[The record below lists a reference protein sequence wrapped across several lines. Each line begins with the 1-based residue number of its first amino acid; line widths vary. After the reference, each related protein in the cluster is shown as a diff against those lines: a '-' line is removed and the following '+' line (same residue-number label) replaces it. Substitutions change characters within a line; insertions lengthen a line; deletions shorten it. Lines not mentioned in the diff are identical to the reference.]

1 MPAPRLQLP
10 ATLAAIIALSGPLQA
25 DQLYLDDAAACDRV
39 LISEHGITDYANE
52 GGLILHQTGFSSM
65 EYFCNFQPA
74 LSLERGSYR
83 VSDHTGRC
91 ELPGPQYFPQLFTIV
106 LDPEEP
112 GTVSI
117 WMGEAEPLRF
127 FACSS

>member
-1 MPAPRLQLP
+1 MPAPCLQLP
-10 ATLAAIIALSGPLQA
+10 AALAAMIALSGPLSAQ
-25 DQLYLDDAAACDRV
+25 QLYLDDAAACDRV
-39 LISEHGITDYANE
+39 LISEDGVLDYAAE
-52 GGLILHQTGFSSM
+52 GGLILDSSGFNSM
-65 EYFCNFQPA
+65 EYFCSFQPPI
-74 LSLERGSYR
+74 RFGQRSY
-83 VSDHTGRC
+83 SATDHTGRC

>member
-1 MPAPRLQLP
+1 MPAPRLL
-10 ATLAAIIALSGPLQA
+10 LSAACAAVIAISGPLSAQ
-25 DQLYLDDAAACDRV
+25 QLYLDDAAACDRV
-39 LISEHGITDYANE
+39 LISEDGMLDYAAG
-52 GGLILHQTGFSSM
+52 GGLILNSSGFNSL
-65 EYFCNFQPA
+65 EYFCSFQPPI
-74 LSLERGSYR
+74 RFGQRSY
-83 VSDHTGRC
+83 SATDHTGRC

-117 WMGEAEPLRF
+117 WMGEPEPLRF

>member
-1 MPAPRLQLP
+1 MTAHFLKAPAV
-10 ATLAAIIALSGPLQA
+10 LAAAAALSGPLLA

-39 LISEHGITDYANE
+39 LISQDGVADYANE
-52 GGLILHQTGFSSM
+52 GGLILHENGFSSM

-74 LSLERGSYR
+74 LSLEWGSYR

-91 ELPGPQYFPQLFTIV
+91 ELPGPQYFPQLFTVV

-112 GTVSI
+112 GTVSV
-117 WMGEAEPLRF
+117 WMGEAEPLQF